1 MSSPELQPH
10 TRAWL
15 NWEWR
20 AALITI
26 ISGFV
31 IAAAYLGYLSY
42 QAAHAP
48 KVETPEQAALARN
61 ALIVRAAEL
70 VCQQA
75 LTASKNFGIVPN
87 YAQLAD
93 PLPHSTNV
101 RGRYVCAS
109 HTTVAT
115 YNMAVDLV
123 CRQLR
128 DPRCVLLYSVS
139 QPDGTMLY
147 RRQH

>member
-1 MSSPELQPH
+1 MSSSELHPQ

-26 ISGFV
+26 IGGFV
-31 IAAAYLGYLSY
+31 IAAAYLGYLTY

-48 KVETPEQAALARN
+48 KALTPEEAARVRT
-61 ALIVRAAEL
+61 ALIVRSAEL
-70 VCQQA
+70 VCAQA
-75 LTASKNFGIVPN
+75 ITAAKSFGIVPS

-93 PLPHSTNV
+93 PLPHATNV
-101 RGRYVCAS
+101 TGRYTCS
-109 HTTVAT
+109 SRTQVAT

-128 DPRCVLLYSVS
+128 DRRCVVLYSVS

-147 RRQH
+147 QRQR

>member
-1 MSSPELQPH
+1 MSSSDLEPH

-20 AALITI
+20 AALITVI
-26 ISGFV
+26 GGFV
-31 IAAAYLGYLSY
+31 IAAAYLGYLTY
-42 QAAHAP
+42 REAHAP
-48 KVETPEQAALARN
+48 QAETPEQAAQARRV
-61 ALIVRAAEL
+61 LIVRAAEL
-70 VCQQA
+70 VCQNA
-75 LTASKNFGIVPN
+75 LAASKSFGIVPN

-93 PLPHSTNV
+93 PLPHATNV
-101 RGRYVCAS
+101 TGRYMCS
-109 HTTVAT
+109 SRTTVAT

-128 DPRCVLLYSVS
+128 NPRCVLLYSVS

-147 RRQH
+147 QRQR

>member
-1 MSSPELQPH
+1 MSSSDLEPH

-26 ISGFV
+26 VGGVV
-31 IAAAYLGYLSY
+31 IAAAYLGYQTW
-42 QAAHAP
+42 QAARAP
-48 KVETPEQAALARN
+48 QVETPQQAAQART

-75 LTASKNFGIVPN
+75 LTASKSFGIVPN

-93 PLPHSTNV
+93 PLPHATKV
-101 RGRYVCAS
+101 TGRYTCTS

-115 YNMAVDLV
+115 YNVAVDLV

-147 RRQH
+147 QRQR

>member
-1 MSSPELQPH
+1 MSSSELHPQ

-26 ISGFV
+26 IGGFV
-31 IAAAYLGYLSY
+31 IACAYLGYITY
-42 QAAHAP
+42 QAKYGPQA
-48 KVETPEQAALARN
+48 ETPEQAARVRN

-93 PLPHSTNV
+93 PLPHATNV
-101 RGRYVCAS
+101 TGRYVCAS
-109 HTTVAT
+109 HTQVAT

-128 DPRCVLLYSVS
+128 NPRCILLYSVS

-147 RRQH
+147 QRQR

>member
-1 MSSPELQPH
+1 MSQTSLEPR

-26 ISGFV
+26 VGGFV
-31 IAAAYLGYLSY
+31 IAGAYLGYLSY

-48 KVETPEQAALARN
+48 KAETPEQAAHLRN

-93 PLPHSTNV
+93 ALPHATNV
-101 RGRYVCAS
+101 TGRYVCS
-109 HTTVAT
+109 SRTQVAT

-128 DPRCVLLYSVS
+128 NPHCIVLYSVS

-147 RRQH
+147 QRQR